1 MSRPWTMFE
10 LARLVMLKDQRRLT
24 YTMVS
29 LELPGRTPAAC
40 MLAYYKIQKDRQCT
54 EAKHLVKAMPKWKAP
69 KPFRVIAPA
78 APSPPRVMP
87 QPSGA
92 VVSTHTLRVD
102 AELRARIDALG
113 VTGGMLGDPL
123 PGRSALDQKRAGIVE
138 PERFDR
144 RNCKVPLRPTL
155 ATGPLS

>member
-1 MSRPWTMFE
+1 MRGQPWTMFE

-24 YTMVS
+24 YAKVS
-29 LELPGRTPAAC
+29 LELPGRTPGAC

-54 EAKHLVKAMPKWKAP
+54 EAKHLVKAMPKWNPP
-69 KPFRVIAPA
+69 KPFRIIAPA
-78 APSPPRVMP
+78 PASPREMP
-87 QPSGA
+87 PPSGA

-123 PGRSALDQKRAGIVE
+123 PGRSALDRKRAGIVE
-138 PERFDR
+138 PELVDR
-144 RNCKVPLRPTL
+144 RNCKVPPRPTL
-155 ATGPLS
+155 ATEPLS